1 MCIRDSGYPITDDRS
16 EYDKLNPYSNRDPRL
31 DLYIIH
37 DGSTYKGKTIHTAI
51 TTANNNDGL
60 NKISN
65 YTRTGYYMK
74 KLLREDCNPD
84 PNAKNP
90 QYHYPVYILSL
101 IHICNFNTKHYWFPL
116 PIKET
121 QLYPEFNQNPGW

>member
-1 MCIRDSGYPITDDRS
+1 MVILSPMIVQSMISRILTAIEDH
-16 EYDKLNPYSNRDPRL
+16 RL

-37 DGSTYKGKTIHTAI
+37 DGSTYKGKTIHTDI

-65 YTRTGYYMK
+65 STRTGYYMK

-84 PNAKNP
+84 PNAKNA
-90 QYHYPVYILSL
+90 QYHYPVYSL
-101 IHICNFNTKHYWFPL
+101 YSDIP
-116 PIKET
+116 
-121 QLYPEFNQNPGW
+121 